1 MQKLT
6 HKEKKLSFW
15 QGIKKKFFYRF
26 HITTQPAIKLYHGYG
41 NDKTVILIGHV
52 LKLSPLP
59 RKNYR
64 RNFFNNTYGL
74 LRLFMVKP
82 YLHVKLQMQWEG
94 TTYEARSEDD
104 GFFKFEWCPATALSP
119 GWHPVKVHLVQ
130 PGSEIPVEAAG
141 EFFIPYKYQYAFISD
156 IDDTF
161 LISHSSNIRKR
172 LYVLFTKNARSRKP
186 FEGVVNHYQLLAS
199 TGANRDTFNLFF
211 YVSSSEWNLYE
222 YISEFAK
229 NNKLPKGVY
238 LLNQMKTFRQVFKTG
253 QNNHKTKFMRISR
266 IMEAYPTQK
275 FILLGDDSQEDPNIY
290 TAVVEHFPQN
300 VHAVY
305 LRHVVKSHHERV
317 KGVVEKMEAK
327 GVPCCYFIHS
337 SEAVIH
343 SKKIGLINETVNNV
357 LSTS

>member
-1 MQKLT
+1 MITQ
-6 HKEKKLSFW
+6 KEKKIPLV
-15 QGIKKKFFYRF
+15 QRIKKKILYWL
-26 HITTQPAIKLYHGYG
+26 HLTNDPVIKLYSGYG
-41 NDKTVILIGHV
+41 NDKKVIVFGHV

-64 RNFFNNTYGL
+64 KSFLNNSYGL

-82 YLHVKLQMQWEG
+82 YVKMGLQLQWEG
-94 TTYEARSEDD
+94 ITYNAQTQED
-104 GFFKFEWCPATALSP
+104 GFFRFEWCPATPLPP
-119 GWHPVKVHLVQ
+119 GWHPVKVELVY
-130 PGSEIPVEAAG
+130 PAADAKPVEAVG

-161 LISHSSNIRKR
+161 LISHSSNLRKR
-172 LYVLFTKNARSRKP
+172 FYVLLTKNARSRKP

-199 TGANRDTFNLFF
+199 TGASRDTFNLFF
-211 YVSSSEWNLYE
+211 YVSSSEWNLYD

-229 NNKLPKGVY
+229 INKLPKGIY
-238 LLNQMKTFRQVFKTG
+238 LLNQIKTFSQVFKTG

-290 TAVVEHFPQN
+290 SAVVEYFPQN
-300 VHAVY
+300 VHAIY
-305 LRHVVKSHHERV
+305 LRHVLRSSKERV
-317 KGVVEKMEAK
+317 DGIIEKIKAK
-327 GVPCCYFIHS
+327 GIQCCYFTNS

-343 SKKIGLINETVNNV
+343 SKAIQLI
-357 LSTS
+357 TSE